1 METRIL
7 GIDYGTSR
15 IGLAVSDP
23 LHIIATPL
31 KTIKNKSV
39 ENLLEKIISVVKE
52 FNINKIV
59 LGFPLGM
66 NGNETKQ
73 SESVRKFSKL
83 LKNDKYEVILEDE
96 RLTSILAVKSLIKQ
110 NVKTGSNKPIID
122 RTAAALILQSY
133 LDKQKLAKDC

>member
-1 METRIL
+1 MLTRIL

-15 IGLAVSDP
+15 TGLAVSDP

-39 ENLLEKIISVVKE
+39 EYLLEKIISVVKE
-52 FNINKIV
+52 FNIIKIV
-59 LGFPLGM
+59 IGFPIGM

-83 LKNDKYEVILEDE
+83 LKNDKFEVILEDE
-96 RLTSILAVKSLIKQ
+96 RLTSQLAIRSLIKQ
-110 NVKTGSNKPIID
+110 NIKTGSNKPIID
-122 RTAAALILQSY
+122 KTAAALILQSY
-133 LDKQKLAKDC
+133 LDKQKTEINC